1 MSLSR
6 PRSSSL
12 ASRPVTLPLLNRRD
26 STTAR
31 PQVYSG
37 RRRRVIRPRRENCH
51 VDRIS
56 LVGMSFNGRHGV
68 RPAERENAQEFKVDI
83 DVEADLSEPGRTD
96 RLEDT
101 IDYTQVRSIAKEVIE
116 GESAKLLETLATRIA
131 DRTLT
136 LAKVKAVTV
145 RVAKRPASM
154 APVEAAAVH
163 ISRTRA

>member
-1 MSLSR
+1 
-6 PRSSSL
+6 
-12 ASRPVTLPLLNRRD
+12 
-26 STTAR
+26 
-31 PQVYSG
+31 
-37 RRRRVIRPRRENCH
+37 
-51 VDRIS
+51 
-56 LVGMSFNGRHGV
+56 MSFNGRHGV

-101 IDYTQVRSIAKEVIE
+101 VDYTQVRSIAKEVIE
-116 GESAKLLETLATRIA
+116 GESVKLLETLATRIA